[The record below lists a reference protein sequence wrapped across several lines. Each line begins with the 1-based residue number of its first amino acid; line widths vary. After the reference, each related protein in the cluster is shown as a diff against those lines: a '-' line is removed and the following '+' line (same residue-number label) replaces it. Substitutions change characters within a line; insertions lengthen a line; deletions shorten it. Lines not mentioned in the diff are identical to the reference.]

1 MNASVNL
8 AAAGMAAET
17 PVQNSPTKVA
27 GVIAKLPPGPGSR
40 RKVKVLTRVASM
52 VACLA
57 LGALAGYGGM
67 TYGINRLFVP
77 VPGAKAWSL
86 LCLAAL
92 PVIWLLVT
100 AVHEAGHLVGGW
112 LGGGRFLLWCVGP
125 VMVRRTPAGIHVS
138 WNRSVNVAGGMAA
151 CAPLE
156 TARMTP
162 GRMAMM
168 IAGGPVA
175 SGWLTATMLG
185 LASWLID
192 WENPFSKGHA
202 ILQNIA
208 ILTSLLSFLIFLVTV
223 VPMAVGGF
231 KTDGRRIIDLLR
243 GDRRSEQEVAMLML
257 TTASLAGLRPADY
270 NPALVAK
277 ASSLGDGSLF
287 DLYGQLT
294 VYYHAADRGDWLG
307 AQAHLDRTVAGM
319 DQIVP
324 FVRDVVR
331 CEYAWLLATQSGDAA
346 CARAWLETAGKL
358 ELEPATRLRAEAA
371 VLLAE
376 GKAREAK
383 EAATRGMEALEKK
396 SLSPVKSPFAADALA
411 ALIGRSGMVAAAG

>member
-1 MNASVNL
+1 MN
-8 AAAGMAAET
+8 
-17 PVQNSPTKVA
+17 TKVNNHGA
-27 GVIAKLPPGPGSR
+27 GVVAKLPPVPGAR
-40 RKVKVLTRVASM
+40 RKAKARMSIAGMLASL
-52 VACLA
+52 VV
-57 LGALAGYGGM
+57 GAAAGYVGM
-67 TYGINRLFVP
+67 RYGIDGLFEP
-77 VPGAKAWSL
+77 VPGAKGWGLA
-86 LCLAAL
+86 CLAAL
-92 PVIWLLVT
+92 PLIWLLVT
-100 AVHEAGHLVGGW
+100 AVHEAGHLAGGW
-112 LGGGRFLLWCVGP
+112 LGGGRFLLWSVGP
-125 VMVRRTPAGIHVS
+125 VMVRRTPAGLHVS

-175 SGWLTATMLG
+175 SALLTAGMLW
-185 LASWLID
+185 LANWLIVWAD
-192 WENPFSKGHA
+192 PVSMVRA
-202 ILQNIA
+202 ILENIA
-208 ILTSLLSFLIFLVTV
+208 ILTALFSFLIFLVTV
-223 VPMAVGGF
+223 LPMAAGGF

-294 VYYHAADRGDWLG
+294 VYYHAADRGDWAL
-307 AQAHLDRTVAGM
+307 AQGHLDRIVAGI

-324 FVRDVVR
+324 YVRDVVR

-346 CARAWLETAGKL
+346 CARAWLDSAGKL

-376 GKAREAK
+376 GKAREAG
-383 EAATRGMEALEKK
+383 EAATRGMEALEKR
-396 SLSPVKSPFAADALA
+396 SLSPVKSPFAVDALA
-411 ALIGRSGMVAAAG
+411 ALIGRSGMVAVAA